1 MPQILFITYL
11 ITFHCIHIS
20 LDCFIAEFT
29 HDQNVAFK
37 ENLIWN
43 IATNDDI
50 QLYKCKL
57 IEILDILDQID
68 ISNFQ
73 AK

>member
-1 MPQILFITYL
+1 M
-11 ITFHCIHIS
+11 TFHCIHIS

-29 HDQNVAFK
+29 HDHIVAFK
-37 ENLIWN
+37 ENPIWN
-43 IATNDDI
+43 IATNNDI

-57 IEILDILDQID
+57 NEILNILDQID